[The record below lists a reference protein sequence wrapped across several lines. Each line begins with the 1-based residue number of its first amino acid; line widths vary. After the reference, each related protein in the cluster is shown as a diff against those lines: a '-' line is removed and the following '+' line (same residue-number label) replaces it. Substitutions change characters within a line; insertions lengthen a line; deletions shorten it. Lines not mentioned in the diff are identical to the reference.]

1 MKTKNHLHKNKI
13 QEKDIMIKAAIF
25 DMYETL
31 ITHYETPLYFSA
43 QMAADAGISTEDFRT
58 IWSKSNADRTTGKLS
73 LENAIVKILKENN
86 CYSDQILNKIVEK
99 RFFTAKDCY
108 NHLHPEIIP
117 MLTELKKRGIK
128 IGLISN
134 CFSEEAVVI
143 RNSIL
148 APYFDA
154 IYLSYEQGVKK
165 PDEEIFNRCI
175 NELNVK
181 AEECLFIGDGGSQEL
196 EASSALGM
204 HALQAVWY
212 LKEGTLQSSKP
223 RTDFTNLKT
232 PMDVLFLLDNHHI

>member
-1 MKTKNHLHKNKI
+1 
-13 QEKDIMIKAAIF
+13 MIKAAIF

-43 QMAADAGISTEDFRT
+43 QMAADAGISTDIFRT
-58 IWSKSNADRTTGKLS
+58 IWGQSNADRTTGKMS
-73 LENAIVKILKENN
+73 LEDALEIILKETN
-86 CYSDQILNKIVEK
+86 CYTEQLVNKIVEK
-99 RFFTAKDCY
+99 RIATAEDCY
-108 NHLHPEIIP
+108 RHLHPEIIP
-117 MLTELKKRGIK
+117 MLTELKKHGIK
-128 IGLISN
+128 TGLISN

-154 IYLSYEQGVKK
+154 LYLSYEQGVKK
-165 PDEEIFNRCI
+165 PDEEIFIRCI
-175 NELNVK
+175 NELGVR

-232 PMDVLFLLDNHHI
+232 PLEVLDYVNISK

>member
-1 MKTKNHLHKNKI
+1 
-13 QEKDIMIKAAIF
+13 MIKAAIF

-31 ITHYETPLYFSA
+31 ITHYNSPLYFSP
-43 QMAADAGISTEDFRT
+43 QMAEDAGIPLEKFQSIWKPTDTDRT
-58 IWSKSNADRTTGKLS
+58 IGKLS
-73 LENAIVKILKENN
+73 LEDALAKILNENH
-86 CYSDQILNKIVEK
+86 CYSEQLLNQIVSK
-99 RFFTAKDCY
+99 RISIKEDCFK
-108 NHLHPEIIP
+108 HLHPEIIP
-117 MLTELKKRGIK
+117 LLSKLREQGIK

-165 PDEEIFNRCI
+165 PDEEIFIRCI
-175 NELNVK
+175 NELGVK

-204 HALQAVWY
+204 RALQATWY
-212 LKEGTLQSSKP
+212 LKEGTMQISKP

-232 PMDVLFLLDNHHI
+232 PLELLDYMKII